1 MIGSGDNAVILIPPP
16 NLPPF
21 TWKSI
26 CVSVPARSISKQTH
40 KRSLVWRSTSPM
52 PTVVQVPAHI
62 LTPVRSIV
70 FCRSTVLGQL
80 NAPPDIHD
88 LSKGPRDLDSQAP
101 REL

>member
-1 MIGSGDNAVILIPPP
+1 MIGSGDNAVIPFPPP

-62 LTPVRSIV
+62 LTPDRLS
-70 FCRSTVLGQL
+70 
-80 NAPPDIHD
+80 APSSFAVPLYWDNSALHFMI
-88 LSKGPRDLDSQAP
+88 
-101 REL
+101 